1 MKNWAWLLLLIGLI
15 VGVYFL
21 GSGKT
26 TTNSALQKAQDQNRE
41 SVVNV
46 EMLAKNGYSPSE
58 NTVEANR
65 PIDLKVKTQNTF
77 DCSADFRIR
86 RLGIATVLKPNNEE
100 IFHLPPLAPGEEIQ
114 GSCGMGMYGFVI
126 KAKR

>member
-1 MKNWAWLLLLIGLI
+1 MKNWLWFLLLTGL
-15 VGVYFL
+15 VAGVYFL
-21 GSGKT
+21 GSGKMAAGGT
-26 TTNSALQKAQDQNRE
+26 LKKSQDQARE
-41 SVVNV
+41 NALKI
-46 EMLAKNGYSPSE
+46 EILAKNGYSPLE
-58 NTVEANR
+58 NMVEANR

-100 IFHLPPLAPGEEIQ
+100 IFQLPPLAPGEEIQ

-126 KAKR
+126 KAKG